1 MRFALAH
8 PDGGQYSLP
17 ATKQTG
23 QAFSSYNKD
32 DACHYVT
39 QEKAAQVANLVAPNI
54 GYLPMIWRSPMTKQ
68 L

>member
-8 PDGGQYSLP
+8 PDGGQYLAACYEADGP
-17 ATKQTG
+17 GIFLT
-23 QAFSSYNKD
+23 YNKD

-54 GYLPMIWRSPMTKQ
+54 GYLPMI
-68 L
+68 LEVA